1 MNGFGNCQKSNIA
14 RLSVIEKTATLQYCR
29 KSLYIQCCNLNYRQR
44 KKLRFPKVRQTIQY
58 SFFSDGKI
66 NMACH
71 RVGLTFGYSEV
82 RKWQAIYYLVGG
94 FTPKPPLKGVRL

>member
-29 KSLYIQCCNLNYRQR
+29 KSLYIQCCNLDYQQR

-66 NMACH
+66 IMACH
-71 RVGLTFGYSEV
+71 RKGLTFGYSEV

-94 FTPKPPLKGVRL
+94 FTPKPP

>member
-1 MNGFGNCQKSNIA
+1 MNGIGNYPKSNIA

-29 KSLYIQCCNLNYRQR
+29 KSLYTQSCNLDYQQR
-44 KKLRFPKVRQTIQY
+44 KKLCFPKVRQTIQY

-66 NMACH
+66 IMACH
-71 RVGLTFGYSEV
+71 RKGLTFGYSEV

-94 FTPKPPLKGVRL
+94 FTPKPP